1 MSGKNRCMKRLYKIL
16 SLTFLFTALYA
27 TIRYHLF
34 GPVLWKDFFIFTL
47 NKIFIFSAVI
57 FIFFLKG
64 NFLDQPAKIFLK
76 RLIYSLIVLHVIFST
91 FILKP
96 YYLKSFFTPLHGL
109 SLWGNI
115 SLLFGALAA
124 ILFLLKESFIS
135 NEKLRQ
141 KLFIIFVMLHL
152 VAMGWHGWVK
162 PGNWYGG
169 MLPITLVAFLILL
182 TIVLRKKT
190 T

>member
-1 MSGKNRCMKRLYKIL
+1 MRRKNRCMKRLYKIL
-16 SLTFLFTALYA
+16 SLTFLFTAAYA
-27 TIRYHLF
+27 TIRYHLY

-64 NFLDQPAKIFLK
+64 NFLDQPVKDFLK
-76 RLIYSLIVLHVIFST
+76 KLIYGLIALHVIFST

-115 SLLFGALAA
+115 SLLFGSLAA
-124 ILFLLKESFIS
+124 ILFLLKDQLIS
-135 NEKLRQ
+135 KYQLRQ
-141 KLFIIFVMLHL
+141 HIFIILVLLHL
-152 VAMGWHGWVK
+152 AAMGWHGWVK

-182 TIVLRKKT
+182 AVLVRKK
-190 T
+190 